1 MGHFSGKT
9 GVTIMEFGEEIQ
21 FMLLVVPTAPV
32 FQVQE

>member
-9 GVTIMEFGEEIQ
+9 LVTIREFGEEIR
-21 FMLLVVPTAPV
+21 FMLLVVPAGLV